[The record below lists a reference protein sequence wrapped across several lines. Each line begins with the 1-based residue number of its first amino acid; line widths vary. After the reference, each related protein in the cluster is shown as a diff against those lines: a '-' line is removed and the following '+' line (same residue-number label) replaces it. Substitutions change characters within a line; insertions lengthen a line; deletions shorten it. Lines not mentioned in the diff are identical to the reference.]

1 MFNRLLTFQG
11 ATDLDGG
18 VTYLRQTALPVLE
31 AQHGYR
37 GVTASGDRA
46 RGIFGILSVW
56 DSESDRAG
64 SDSALGKAR
73 DEALKIVGGELTVEN
88 FEEVV
93 LEMVR
98 PASPGCGLFVTRV
111 HMDPSVLEENV
122 EFFKGEVLPQIKSQP
137 GFCGLRN
144 MVDRA
149 TGRGIVGSV
158 WETHAQAETMQA
170 TAPERRARAE
180 ERGVSF
186 DETEVRDVLF
196 ASIR

>member
-1 MFNRLLTFQG
+1 MFNRVLTFSG

-18 VTYLRQTALPVLE
+18 VAYLREQALPVLE

-37 GVTASGDRA
+37 GVTASGDRS
-46 RGIFGILSVW
+46 RGVFGILSIW
-56 DSESDRAG
+56 ESESDRAA

-73 DEALKIVGGELTVEN
+73 EEALKVVGGDLTVEN

-93 LEMVR
+93 LEIAR
-98 PASPGCGLFVTRV
+98 PPSPGCGLFVSRV
-111 HMDPSVLEENV
+111 HMDPSTV
-122 EFFKGEVLPQIKSQP
+122 EGNIKFFKDEVLPQIKSQP

-149 TGRGIVGSV
+149 SGRAIVGSV
-158 WETHAQAETMQA
+158 WETRSQAEEMKA
-170 TAPERRARAE
+170 TQPARRSRAE

-186 DETEVRDVLF
+186 DESEIRDVLF
-196 ASIR
+196 AAIK